1 MPMLNTSIATKI
13 SEYYK
18 HVFKPYFINQ
28 LKNSSRL
35 DIMFD
40 RYISNSVKAYIR
52 ETTRSG
58 TTTIVSDSVAIP
70 KKISN
75 SCVNENKTQLLQL
88 LAKKMV
94 GDGYPVKY
102 VVCTYDDRFLAS
114 TFMDV

>member
-1 MPMLNTSIATKI
+1 MHMLNTSIAAKI
-13 SEYYK
+13 SGYYK

-58 TTTIVSDSVAIP
+58 ITTTVSDSVAIP
-70 KKISN
+70 KKSAIPVST
-75 SCVNENKTQLLQL
+75 KTKLNCCSYYLRKWWGTGIQ
-88 LAKKMV
+88 
-94 GDGYPVKY
+94 
-102 VVCTYDDRFLAS
+102 
-114 TFMDV
+114 